1 MFLALSDLFD
11 LFLLVKQLVGLNSVQ
26 FVFVVVL
33 LEVVQFVAG
42 SDD

>member
-26 FVFVVVL
+26 FVFAVVL